1 MHSMGRFVAAGC
13 AAVLCGASAS
23 GMPYK
28 VQALERL
35 EGHAAG
41 AVGVKITDAG
51 QVFGFG
57 EMADGVRTQFW
68 WQADQRRGLP
78 AGLTAGGPQP
88 LEHYPQAYAKN
99 RSGLYAG
106 ARRRLVNSPLNAFV
120 WSSED
125 GAEYLGNLGGEASGA
140 FDLNDHGETVG
151 WSETDIVLD
160 DDSLAVGAFV
170 WRSGAGM
177 EGLAFLPGYTHAMA
191 TGINNHGA
199 IVGIATNDRSTATH
213 WPNLHERL
221 PQNSVAVV
229 WLHGRAIDLNLLV
242 LDEGWIIEAAYDIN
256 NLGQITGM
264 GLSPN
269 GERVAVML
277 NPLVQSESDEVIRE
291 DEASTI
297 ISLFRLPREVF
308 CPKW

>member
-1 MHSMGRFVAAGC
+1 
-13 AAVLCGASAS
+13 
-23 GMPYK
+23 MPFK
-28 VQALERL
+28 VQAIERL
-35 EGHAAG
+35 EGHTAG

-68 WQADQRRGLP
+68 WQADQRLGLP

-88 LEHYPQAYAKN
+88 LKHDSHAYAKN

-106 ARRRLVNSPLNAFV
+106 ARRQLVNSPLNSFV

-125 GAEYLGNLGGEASGA
+125 GSEYLGNLGGEASGA
-140 FDLNDHGETVG
+140 FDLNDGGETVG

-160 DDSLAVGAFV
+160 DDSRAVGAFV
-170 WRSGAGM
+170 WRTEAGM

-199 IVGIATNDRSTATH
+199 IVGIATNDRDTATH
-213 WPNLHERL
+213 WPNLHKRL
-221 PQNSVAVV
+221 PQDSVAVV
-229 WLHGRAIDLNLLV
+229 WLHSRAIDLNMLV

-264 GLSPN
+264 GLSPK
-269 GERVAVML
+269 GERVAVIL
-277 NPLVQSESDEVIRE
+277 HPLGMSESDEEFRR
-291 DEASTI
+291 DEVPFI
-297 ISLFRLPREVF
+297 ISLFGLPRGVF
-308 CPKW
+308 RPNW